1 MIYNED
7 TGALFFDEDGAGGTA
22 KLRFATLDKDLDLS
36 ATDFLVI

>member
-7 TGALFFDEDGAGGTA
+7 NGALFFDEDGTGGA
-22 KLRFATLDKDLDLS
+22 ARLRFATLDKDLDLS